1 MSRTLVALLVC
12 VGVVLLVALSAFF
25 TVDQRYQALVL
36 QFGKP
41 VRVIK
46 DPGLEL
52 KIPLIQEVRYF
63 DKRLLEFDG
72 PEQEVTMS
80 DQRRMVVDAYAR
92 YRIIDPLAFYQAVGD
107 KRGFDARLQAFINS
121 SLRNVLGREPFAAV
135 LSPRRAE
142 IMQRVRDEVIEET
155 KNFGVVIEDVRF
167 VRADLHLDNSQ
178 AIFRRMQTERER
190 EAREARAQGSE
201 TAQRVRAQADRERT
215 VILADAQRQAQI
227 LRGQGEAESTRIF
240 ADAFGQ
246 DPQFYDFWRS
256 LEAQRKALGEG
267 TTMVISPDSDFFRF
281 FRDMQGSAPTAGS
294 PRR

>member
-1 MSRTLVALLVC
+1 M
-12 VGVVLLVALSAFF
+12 
-25 TVDQRYQALVL
+25 
-36 QFGKP
+36 
-41 VRVIK
+41 
-46 DPGLEL
+46 

-72 PEQEVTMS
+72 PEQEVTMI

-92 YRIIDPLAFYQAVGD
+92 YRIVEPLRFYQTVNSKA
-107 KRGFDARLQAFINS
+107 GFDARLQAFLNS

-155 KNFGVVIEDVRF
+155 KNFGVIIEDVRF
-167 VRADLHLDNSQ
+167 VRADLHPDNSQ

-227 LRGQGEAESTRIF
+227 LRGQGEAESTKIF
-240 ADAFGQ
+240 ADAFNQ
-246 DPQFYDFWRS
+246 DAQFYDFWRS